1 MWADRGTVRELRLR
15 TPRQGTHQSVTRT
28 SFGRSVGGVSYEARE
43 KMSGMW
49 TARVGGHQIVGSE
62 VLRSYW
68 TLAAE
73 RQRVYHARLAGDPGP
88 WTEDPVV
95 SRYRFTNAYRAADR
109 VSQDLIRVIYA
120 GPQNPRDLLIR
131 ILLFRFFN
139 KPQTWSA
146 LKLARGEI
154 TANDFDVETYSKIL
168 DERLACGER
177 VYSAAYIVPPPP
189 FGEQRKHRNHLR
201 LIEHMMASSLER
213 DLSSAGSLQD
223 VFLRLSSFPSLGPF
237 LAYQLTIDLN
247 YSTLIDFDED
257 DFVVAGP
264 GALSGL
270 VKCFP
275 DARGV
280 DPADVIRAMVD
291 TQEEQLEFFG
301 IEFRDLFGRPLKLID
316 CQNLFCE
323 TDKYAR
329 IMHPERRG
337 IGNRTRIKQ
346 QFAPGG
352 PLAAPIFPPKWGLAA
367 APLTASRPSHPA

>member
-1 MWADRGTVRELRLR
+1 M
-15 TPRQGTHQSVTRT
+15 
-28 SFGRSVGGVSYEARE
+28 GGV
-43 KMSGMW
+43 W
-49 TARVGGHQIVGSE
+49 TGWVGRRQIVGSE

-68 TLAAE
+68 MLAAE
-73 RQRVYHARLAGDPGP
+73 RQRVYHARLAGEPGP

-109 VSQDLIRVIYA
+109 VSQDLIRVIYE
-120 GPQNPRDLLIR
+120 GPQNPGDLLFR

-146 LKLARGEI
+146 LESERGEI
-154 TANDFDVETYSKIL
+154 TVDDFDVEQYSAIL
-168 DERLACGER
+168 DERLARGER
-177 VYSAAYIVPPPP
+177 VYSAAYIVPSPP

-201 LIEHMMASSLER
+201 LIEQMMSSSLER
-213 DLSSAGSLQD
+213 DLGTARSLKD
-223 VFLRLSSFPSLGPF
+223 VFVRLSSFPSLGPF
-237 LAYQLTIDLN
+237 LAFQLTIDLN

-275 DARGV
+275 EARGV
-280 DPADVIRAMVD
+280 DPAAVIRVMVD

-301 IEFRDLFGRPLKLID
+301 IDFRDLFGRPLKLID

-329 IMHPERRG
+329 VMHPDRRG

-346 QFAPGG
+346 QFAPQG
-352 PLAAPIFPPKWGLAA
+352 PIAAPFFPPKWDLDLTRRALTTQSGLARGLA
-367 APLTASRPSHPA
+367 VNRR